1 MKTSQ
6 AKDMQRKNGKH
17 CPELQNITH
26 DGVAV
31 YSAIDEGQ
39 DFIFCEH
46 NPAGERITGL
56 LQTQVVGR
64 RVTEVF
70 PGIGTLGLLD
80 VLRRVYKTGRSEQH
94 PVNHYEDE
102 RIVLWV
108 ENSVFKLP
116 SGKIVAVYRDI
127 TDRKQAEEALVHLS
141 LLRDTMLA
149 VHRQLAKPQKIE
161 NLIQKI
167 CTIFVEKKGYKSS
180 WIALLDKKQC
190 CTFSGNSGVLQAF
203 HLLQHKMGQ
212 GHLPPCIRQ
221 VLERKMLVCYT
232 SQQQIC
238 SSCIISNGHPD
249 AGVMVAPIV
258 YEERVYGVVTVF
270 LDKQLVHN
278 SEERMLLEKMAAD
291 IAFALYNREQDR
303 KRLLVERE
311 IRIRDKISR
320 TFIIHQDNDLFG
332 GVLDIVLDA
341 MESRFGVFG
350 YLDGPDMLVCPSMTT
365 AMWEQCEMD
374 DTTIYFPEE
383 KWTGIWREALQTGKT
398 QCVNRSCTVPKG
410 HAPIDTSVATAIVSG
425 SQVIGLLQ
433 VANKTDGYD
442 EQDEKLLESI
452 ATTIAPILQAR
463 LAQQSTEKKLK
474 GALQEYTNLYNNV
487 PDMLVSV
494 DAETGNVIQCNQ
506 TLIDKLGYT
515 RSEIIGHPALDF
527 YHPDCLEKG
536 KKKIIP
542 TLENMGRVMGRE
554 LILQKKDGSRLF
566 VSVDISAVRDDENN
580 IIQSSSVIH
589 DITERKMME
598 EQLLIS
604 EKMTTIAG
612 LAAGVAHEINTP
624 LSGIL
629 QSIQLIEMGFDPVRE
644 ENQQLAVECGVN
656 LFKIQDYLRKKDLT
670 YFLNGVRNSADTAAH
685 IIADLLQFS
694 RPQENDMALVSLTE
708 LIDRSIELAKTDYS
722 LKKEYNIINVDFIR
736 HDSTENLK
744 LYCVAMELEQVF
756 INLIKNSCQAMI
768 EKKGFRDPQIILNT
782 KKCGGM
788 VVIEVIDNGPGMDE
802 GTSLQVFD
810 PFYTTK
816 EVGKGTGLGLSV
828 AYSIINEKHGG
839 SIRVEKTSP
848 EGTQFTIELPMEST
862 GYSAYR
868 SAHA

>member
-6 AKDMQRKNGKH
+6 PIDMQQNNGRN

-56 LQTQVVGR
+56 SQTQVVGR

-70 PGIGTLGLLD
+70 PGIGALGLLD
-80 VLRRVYKTGRSEQH
+80 VLKRVYKTGRSEQH
-94 PVNHYEDE
+94 PVNHYEDD

-127 TDRKQAEEALVHLS
+127 TERKRAEESLIHLS

-149 VHRQLAKPQKIE
+149 VHRQLATPQDLE

-167 CTIFVEKKGYKSS
+167 CTIFVEKQGYRST
-180 WIALLDKKQC
+180 WIALLDKKQW
-190 CTFSGNSGVLQAF
+190 CTFSGNSGLLQDF
-203 HLLQHKMGQ
+203 HLLQQKMGQ
-212 GHLPPCIRQ
+212 GSLPPCIRQ
-221 VLERKMLVCYT
+221 VLEQKMFVCYT

-238 SSCIISNGHPD
+238 SSCVMANGYPD
-249 AGVMVAPIV
+249 AGVMIAPII
-258 YEERVYGVVTVF
+258 YEERIYGVITVS

-278 SEERMLLEKMAAD
+278 SEERMLLEKMASD
-291 IAFALYNREQDR
+291 IAFALYNRQQDR

-320 TFIIHQDNDLFG
+320 TFIIHQDNDFFG
-332 GVLDIVLDA
+332 DVLEIVLDA
-341 MESRFGVFG
+341 MESKLGVFG
-350 YLDGPDMLVCPSMTT
+350 YLDGPDMLVCPSLTT
-365 AMWEQCEMD
+365 MVWEQCQMED
-374 DTTIYFPEE
+374 KTIFFPQE
-383 KWTGIWREALQTGKT
+383 KWADIWREVLQTGIT
-398 QCVNRSCTVPKG
+398 LCVNSSFAVPEG
-410 HAPIDTSVATAIVSG
+410 HVPIDNSVATAIVSG
-425 SQVIGLLQ
+425 GQVIGLLQ
-433 VANKTDGYD
+433 VANKTNGYD

-494 DAETGNVIQCNQ
+494 DAKTGNVIQCNQ
-506 TLIDKLGYT
+506 TLIDKLGYE

-527 YHPDCLEKG
+527 YHPDCLEESKNEV
-536 KKKIIP
+536 IP
-542 TLENMGRVMGRE
+542 TWKKMRKVMGRE
-554 LILQKKDGSRLF
+554 IILQKKDGSRLF
-566 VSVDISAVRDDENN
+566 VSVDISVVRDDENT

-589 DITERKMME
+589 DITERKKME

-629 QSIQLIEMGFDPVRE
+629 QSIQLVEMGFDPSRDD
-644 ENQQLAVECGVN
+644 NQELASECGIN
-656 LFKIQDYLRKKDLT
+656 LSNVQDYLQKKDLT
-670 YFLNGVRNSADTAAH
+670 YFLSGIRNSANTAAH
-685 IIADLLQFS
+685 IIEDLLQFS
-694 RPQENDMALVSLTE
+694 RPQESDLVRVSLTE
-708 LIDRSIELAKTDYS
+708 LIGRSIELAKTDYS
-722 LKKEYNIINVDFIR
+722 LKKEYNILNVEFIKQ
-736 HDSTENLK
+736 DSSEDLK

-756 INLIKNSCQAMI
+756 INLIKNSCQAMV
-768 EKKGFRDPQIILNT
+768 EQKGFRDPQIILRT
-782 KKCGGM
+782 KRCGSM
-788 VVIEVIDNGPGMDE
+788 VVIEFMDNGPGMDE

-810 PFYTTK
+810 PFFTTK

-839 SIRVEKTSP
+839 SIRVEKTSSA
-848 EGTQFTIELPMEST
+848 GTQFTIELPMERT
-862 GYSAYR
+862 M
-868 SAHA
+868 

>member
-6 AKDMQRKNGKH
+6 AKDMQQNNGRH

-31 YSAIDEGQ
+31 YSAVDGGQ
-39 DFIFCEH
+39 DFIFYEH

-56 LQTQVVGR
+56 SQAQVVGR

-70 PGIGTLGLLD
+70 PGIGALGLLD

-94 PVNHYEDE
+94 PVNHYEDD

-127 TDRKQAEEALVHLS
+127 TERKQAEEALVHLS

-149 VHRQLAKPQKIE
+149 VHRQLAAPQKIE
-161 NLIQKI
+161 DLIQKI
-167 CTIFVEKKGYKSS
+167 CTIFVEKKGYRSS

-190 CTFSGNSGVLQAF
+190 CTFSGNSG
-203 HLLQHKMGQ
+203 LLQDFYLLQQKMGQ
-212 GHLPPCIRQ
+212 GNLPPCVQQ
-221 VLERKMLVCYT
+221 VLEQKRLVCYT
-232 SQQQIC
+232 NQQQIC
-238 SSCIISNGHPD
+238 SGCVINNGYPD
-249 AGVMVAPIV
+249 AGVMVAPLI
-258 YEERVYGVVTVF
+258 YEERIYGVITVS

-278 SEERMLLEKMAAD
+278 SEERTLLEKMAAD
-291 IAFALYNREQDR
+291 IAFAFYNRQQDR

-311 IRIRDKISR
+311 IKIRDKISR
-320 TFIIHQDNDLFG
+320 AFIIHQDNDLFG

-341 MESRFGVFG
+341 MESKLGVFG
-350 YLDGPDMLVCPSMTT
+350 YLDGPDMLVCPSLTT
-365 AMWEQCEMD
+365 TVWEQCQMED
-374 DTTIYFPEE
+374 KTIYFPEE
-383 KWTGIWREALQTGKT
+383 KWAGIWREALQTGIT
-398 QCVNRSCTVPKG
+398 QCANRSFTVPEG
-410 HAPIDTSVATAIVSG
+410 HVPIDNSMATAIVSG
-425 SQVIGLLQ
+425 RQVIGLIQ

-506 TLIDKLGYT
+506 TLIDKLGYE
-515 RSEIIGHPALDF
+515 RSEIIGYPALDF
-527 YHPDCLEKG
+527 YHPDSLEEGRNEMISTWKDMG
-536 KKKIIP
+536 K
-542 TLENMGRVMGRE
+542 VMGRE
-554 LILQKKDGSRLF
+554 IILQKKDGSRLF

-589 DITERKMME
+589 DITERKKME

-629 QSIQLIEMGFDPVRE
+629 QSIQLIEMGFDPARE
-644 ENQQLAVECGVN
+644 DNQQLAAECGVN
-656 LFKIQDYLRKKDLT
+656 LSNIQDYLQKKDLT
-670 YFLNGVRNSADTAAH
+670 YFLSGIRNSANTAAH

-694 RPQENDMALVSLTE
+694 RPQENDMAQVSLTE

-722 LKKEYNIINVDFIR
+722 LKKEYNILNVEFIR
-736 HDSTENLK
+736 QDSDENVK
-744 LYCVAMELEQVF
+744 LFCVAMELEQVF

-768 EKKGFRDPQIILNT
+768 EKKGFQDPQIILST
-782 KKCGGM
+782 KRCNSM
-788 VVIEVIDNGPGMDE
+788 VVIDIVDNGPGMDE

-810 PFYTTK
+810 PFFTTK

-839 SIRVEKTSP
+839 SIRVEKTSSA
-848 EGTQFTIELPMEST
+848 GTQFVIELPMERT
-862 GYSAYR
+862 M
-868 SAHA
+868 